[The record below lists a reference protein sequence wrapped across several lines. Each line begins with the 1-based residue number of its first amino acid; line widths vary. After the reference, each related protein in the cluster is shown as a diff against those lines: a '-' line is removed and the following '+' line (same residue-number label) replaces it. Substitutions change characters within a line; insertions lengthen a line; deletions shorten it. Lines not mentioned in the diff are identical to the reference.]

1 MADRGELSRLYQR
14 RFTPAEQARK
24 SALWALLCE
33 AFFQRYVRPTD
44 RVLDLG
50 AGYCE
55 FINHIRC
62 GQKVAVDLNEDAATH
77 AGPDVQLVR
86 APSTDLH
93 VLADASIDVVFV
105 SNFFEHLPTK
115 DDLLRTLAELKRVLV
130 PGGKLLILQPNIRFL
145 ADKYW
150 DFVDHQLP
158 LSDRS
163 LVEALELLGLD
174 PIEVRP
180 RFLPFTTKSR
190 LPQWPWLIRLYLRLP
205 LAQRLFGRQAWVVA
219 KTPTPGRL
227 PPHEAC

>member
-1 MADRGELSRLYQR
+1 MADHSELSRLYQR

-24 SALWALLCE
+24 SALWAFLCE

-62 GQKVAVDLNEDAATH
+62 REKIAVDLNEDAAAH
-77 AGPDVQLVR
+77 ASPDVRLVR
-86 APSTDLH
+86 APSTDLR
-93 VLADASIDVVFV
+93 VLADASVDVVFV

-115 DDLLRTLAELKRVLV
+115 DDFFTTLGELHRVLV
-130 PGGKLLILQPNIRFL
+130 PGGTLLILQPNIRFL
-145 ADKYW
+145 ADEYW

-163 LVEALELLGLD
+163 LVEALELLGLE

-180 RFLPFTTKSR
+180 GFLPFTTKSR
-190 LPQWPWLIRLYLRLP
+190 LPQWPWLIRLYLHLP
-205 LAQRLFGRQAWVVA
+205 LAQWLFGRQAWVVA
-219 KTPTPGRL
+219 RKP
-227 PPHEAC
+227 A

>member
-1 MADRGELSRLYQR
+1 MSELARLYHR
-14 RFTPAEQARK
+14 RFTPDEQAHK
-24 SALWALLCE
+24 AALWALLCE

-62 GQKVAVDLNEDAATH
+62 GQKIAVDLNEDAATH
-77 AGPDVQLVR
+77 AAPDVRLVR
-86 APSTDLH
+86 TPSTDLH
-93 VLADASIDVVFV
+93 DIADASVDVVFV
-105 SNFFEHLPTK
+105 SNFFEHLHSK
-115 DDLLRTLAELKRVLV
+115 DEFFTTMGELRRVLV
-130 PGGKLLILQPNIRFL
+130 PGGTLLILQPNIRFL
-145 ADKYW
+145 ADQYW

-163 LVEALELLGLD
+163 LVEALELLDLV
-174 PIEVRP
+174 PVEVRP
-180 RFLPFTTKSR
+180 RFLPYTTKSR

-219 KTPTPGRL
+219 KKPG
-227 PPHEAC
+227 